1 MEQDV
6 KQTQPRKSSKKWFR
20 AEIDKNVFKE
30 LTKTSD
36 LPGWKHIIIF
46 AITLSTLDI
55 YVVVWGS
62 WYFIPIYL
70 VYCTFL
76 GGTDAMHECGHRT
89 LLNQKLNDCIIL
101 LVL

>member
-1 MEQDV
+1 MEQVV

-46 AITLSTLDI
+46 AITLSTLG
-55 YVVVWGS
+55 YLCGLSWGS

-70 VYCTFL
+70 VYCTFW
-76 GGTDAMHECGHRT
+76 GGADAIWHECGHRT
-89 LLNQKLNDCIIL
+89 AFKSRKLNE
-101 LVL
+101 